1 MPLPRRSAV
10 PTLVLHRSN
19 FALVPIQHGRY
30 LADHIPNARFVEV
43 AGGDAWLF
51 TKDADVVLDEVAEFL
66 TGVRPPGAPD
76 RMLATVLSGARLLR
90 RVGPARPGGRISP
103 AVPGRPVPALEG
115 LEGRA
120 AGLRLVA
127 SRSG

>member
-1 MPLPRRSAV
+1 M
-10 PTLVLHRSN
+10 
-19 FALVPIQHGRY
+19 
-30 LADHIPNARFVEV
+30 
-43 AGGDAWLF
+43 F
-51 TKDADVVLDEVAEFL
+51 TKDAEEVLDEVAEFL

-115 LEGRA
+115 LEGQGCWSA
-120 AGLRLVA
+120 VGGLEVGLRKVRL
-127 SRSG
+127 R